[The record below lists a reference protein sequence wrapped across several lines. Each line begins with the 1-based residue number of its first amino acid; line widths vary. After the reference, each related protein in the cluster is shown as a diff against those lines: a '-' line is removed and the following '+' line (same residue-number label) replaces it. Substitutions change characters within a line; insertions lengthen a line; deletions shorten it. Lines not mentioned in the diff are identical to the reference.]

1 MNGVHMSNSTTLKQF
16 LESHRLPSGDRRVA
30 SVTGMGE
37 AAGKYLIPDENYE
50 QFLDL
55 MNKHLFEEKGRPLNL
70 VEQPNPNGPK
80 PLVIDLDFRFRKDRS
95 LAHPFEQSHIK
106 TFTEKLTEGLGT
118 FFNLNN
124 YEELRFFVSLRPQAY
139 ADKKKSGEI
148 KDGVH
153 IVCPDIILSFEK
165 QAVLRNWMLGQDA
178 VNQAFE
184 GTSFTNQASDIYDE
198 SCTRKQGWFLYG
210 ESKPDIPAYTLSYV
224 LDYTPGTKGWEV
236 LDSFNYDNRELLE
249 LLSVRYKLG
258 DDDNEVKADVADL
271 YKKLSQA
278 NGQGGGAPAAPAV
291 VTGFT
296 QEEIDN
302 LPNNILVKEAFEESQ
317 VDMNYEEIDVV
328 KQFVRECLSVKRAE
342 DYTSWLNVGLCLHSI
357 SQSADMFNLWMEFSA
372 KSPKSAGNDLVKLKR
387 KWDLSMRAEGN
398 GRRLT
403 VRSLRHWA
411 QLDNPMAFKEIIERD
426 VISYIL
432 HYTSPSHNHVARLM
446 KRMFQDN
453 YAASINARSTEWF
466 EYNPEAHRWK
476 KINQGVALR
485 NKISGDG
492 KDVEVV
498 EMIFKATDT
507 FRKSQEY
514 NNLEN
519 MVSNSKSID
528 ALKIVLKEQLDKKKQ
543 LRDAN
548 KIDAAYEVEKQIRD
562 TETSI
567 DSLSRKQELN
577 RQEVRDKKLSELNDL
592 RGKLLNSGF
601 KDSVMKECQGLFY
614 EEGFEQS
621 LNTNPYRIGCCNGVL
636 HLDAIKPNPDRPGEM
651 MGMDKEKGDPYN
663 FFQPGVPE
671 DYLTFQAGND
681 MPEYEPIPY
690 IEYDPTDP
698 IQHEIDDFFAKLFPR
713 PELRSWVLKLLASCL
728 EGKNR
733 EQCYYTFQGVGG
745 NGKSKLVELM
755 IMTFGDYQSSLQS
768 TALTRKRPES
778 GAANPD
784 IMSIKNK
791 RFIYMQEPDDREP
804 LNTSRMKQ
812 FSGEDAVEA
821 RGLFQD
827 QERFKISGKLFMMC
841 NTLPTINS
849 MDRGTWRRIRLIP
862 FESKFVNPGD
872 KELGQPNV
880 FPKDMNLNSKLKKW
894 RIPFFS
900 KLVHIY
906 LTQYAVNDNGT
917 LEPAPEIVTSESRKY
932 RDTFDSL
939 NKFCQERCRID
950 KDSDE
955 QSSVSDVWRAYRYWH
970 EAVGGGNKKLAQV
983 EFMKRFNEEFY
994 QGQPKQGKFYNGLF
1008 VFNTEEDIAAYD
1020 DERRD
1025 TGLEMDGVNVEE

>member
-1 MNGVHMSNSTTLKQF
+1 MNGVHMSNPITLKQF
-16 LESHRLPSGDRRVA
+16 LESHRLPNADRRPA
-30 SVTGMGE
+30 SITGMGE
-37 AAGKYLIPDENYE
+37 AAGKYLIPDEKYG

-55 MNKHLFEEKGRPLNL
+55 MNKHLWEDRGRPMNL
-70 VEQPNPNGPK
+70 VEQPQPNGPK
-80 PLVIDLDFRFRKDRS
+80 PLTIDLDFRFRKDRS

-106 TFTEKLTEGLGT
+106 AFTEKLTEGLGT
-118 FFNLNN
+118 FFDLNV
-124 YEELRFFVSLRPQAY
+124 YEDLRYFVSLRPQAY
-139 ADKKKSGEI
+139 MDKKSGEI

-165 QAVLRNWMLGQDA
+165 QSVLRNWMLGQDA

-184 GTSFTNQASDIYDE
+184 GTSFTNEVSDIYDA

-224 LDYTPGTKGWEV
+224 LDYSPSGNSWSV

-249 LLSVRYKLG
+249 LLSVRYKLAE
-258 DDDNEVKADVADL
+258 DDNEVKAEVKDL
-271 YKKLSQA
+271 YQKLSTS
-278 NGQGGGAPAAPAV
+278 QGSGAPVAATIA
-291 VTGFT
+291 TGLT
-296 QEEIDN
+296 AEEIEN
-302 LPNNILVKEAFEESQ
+302 MPNNPLVKEAFEEQQ
-317 VDMNYEEIDVV
+317 VDTNYEEIDIV
-328 KQFVRECLSVKRAE
+328 KQLVRECLSAKRAE
-342 DYTSWLNVGLCLHSI
+342 DYSSWLAVGLCLHSI
-357 SQSADMFNLWMEFSA
+357 SQSTDMFNLWMEFSA
-372 KSPKSAGNDLVKLKR
+372 KSSKSTGNDLVKLRR
-387 KWDLSMRAEGN
+387 KWDLSMRSEGN

-403 VRSLRHWA
+403 IRSLRHWA
-411 QLDNPMAFKEIIERD
+411 QLDNPIAFKEINERD
-426 VISYIL
+426 IINYIL
-432 HYTSPSHNHVARLM
+432 HNTLPTHNHVGRLM

-466 EYNPEAHRWK
+466 EFLPEMHRWK
-476 KINQGVALR
+476 KINQGIALR
-485 NKISGDG
+485 NKISGG
-492 KDVEVV
+492 GHGLEVTD
-498 EMIFKATDT
+498 MIAAARQRFKTSPEFTRMEAIA
-507 FRKSQEY
+507 SA
-514 NNLEN
+514 
-519 MVSNSKSID
+519 SKSLE
-528 ALKIVLKEQLDKKKQ
+528 ALQVVLRGLIEKKKV
-543 LRDAN
+543 LRDLN
-548 KIDAAYEVEKQIRD
+548 KIDETREVDVQIR
-562 TETSI
+562 EAESSI
-567 DSLSRKQELN
+567 DMITKKQDLQ
-577 RQEVRDKKLSELNDL
+577 RADVRDRKFAELADL
-592 RGKLLNSGF
+592 EGKLHNCGF
-601 KDSVMKECQGLFY
+601 KDAVMKECQGLFY

-621 LNTNPYRIGCCNGVL
+621 LNTNCHRIGCANGVL
-636 HLDAIKPNPDRPGEM
+636 HLDAIKVNPDRPGEM
-651 MGMDKEKGDPYN
+651 IGMDKDKGDPYN

-698 IQHEIDDFFAKLFPR
+698 VQHEIDDFFAKLFPR

-955 QSSVSDVWRAYRYWH
+955 QASVSDVWRAYRYWH

-994 QGQPKQGKFYNGLF
+994 QGQPKQAKFYNGLF
-1008 VFNTEEDIAAYD
+1008 VFNTEEDVAAYD
-1020 DERRD
+1020 EDRNGASAAAEA
-1025 TGLEMDGVNVEE
+1025 EE

>member
-1 MNGVHMSNSTTLKQF
+1 MNGVHMSNPITLKQF
-16 LESHRLPSGDRRVA
+16 LENHRLPNADRRPA
-30 SVTGMGE
+30 SITGMGE

-55 MNKHLFEEKGRPLNL
+55 MNKHLFEERGRPMNL
-70 VEQPNPNGPK
+70 VEQPHPNGPK

-106 TFTEKLTEGLGT
+106 AFTEKLTEGLGT
-118 FFNLNN
+118 FFDLSA
-124 YEELRFFVSLRPQAY
+124 YEDLRYFVSLRPQAY
-139 ADKKKSGEI
+139 VDKKSGEI

-165 QAVLRNWMLGQDA
+165 QGVLRNWMLDQDA
-178 VNQAFE
+178 INQTFE
-184 GTSFTNQASDIYDE
+184 GTSFTNDVSDIYDA

-224 LDYTPGTKGWEV
+224 LDYSPATKAWSI

-249 LLSVRYKLG
+249 LLSVRYKLAE
-258 DDDNEVKADVADL
+258 DDNGVKAEVKDL
-271 YKKLSQA
+271 YQKLSTSQ
-278 NGQGGGAPAAPAV
+278 GQGGPVAATVA
-291 VTGFT
+291 TGLT
-296 QEEIDN
+296 AEEMEN
-302 LPNNILVKEAFEESQ
+302 MPNNALVKEAFEEQQ
-317 VDMNYEEIDVV
+317 VDTNYEEIDIV
-328 KQFVRECLSVKRAE
+328 KQLVRECLSAKRAE
-342 DYTSWLNVGLCLHSI
+342 DYSSWLAVGLCLHSI
-357 SQSADMFNLWMEFSA
+357 SQSTDMFNLWMEFSA
-372 KSPKSAGNDLVKLKR
+372 KSPKSAGNDLVKLRR
-387 KWDLSMRAEGN
+387 KWDLSMRSEGN

-403 VRSLRHWA
+403 IRSLRHWA
-411 QLDNPMAFKEIIERD
+411 QLDNPIAFKEINERD
-426 VISYIL
+426 IINYIL
-432 HYTSPSHNHVARLM
+432 HNTLPTHNHVGRLM

-466 EYNPEAHRWK
+466 EFLPEMHRWK
-476 KINQGVALR
+476 KINQGIALR
-485 NKISGDG
+485 NKISGG
-492 KDVEVV
+492 GHGLEVTD
-498 EMIFKATDT
+498 MIAAARQRFKTSPEFTRMEAIA
-507 FRKSQEY
+507 SA
-514 NNLEN
+514 
-519 MVSNSKSID
+519 SKSLE
-528 ALKIVLKEQLDKKKQ
+528 ALQVVLRGLIEKKKT
-543 LRDAN
+543 LRDLN
-548 KIDAAYEVEKQIRD
+548 KIDETREVDVQIR
-562 TETSI
+562 EAESSI
-567 DSLSRKQELN
+567 DMITKKQDLQ
-577 RQEVRDKKLSELNDL
+577 RADVRDRKFAELADL
-592 RGKLLNSGF
+592 EGKLHNCGF
-601 KDSVMKECQGLFY
+601 KDAVMKECQGLFY

-621 LNTNPYRIGCCNGVL
+621 LNTNCYRIGCANGVL

-651 MGMDKEKGDPYN
+651 MGMNKDLGDPYN

-955 QSSVSDVWRAYRYWH
+955 QSTVGDVWKAYRYWH
-970 EAVGGGNKKLAQV
+970 EVVGGGNKKLAQV

-1008 VFNTEEDIAAYD
+1008 VFNTEEDVAAYD
-1020 DERRD
+1020 EDRNG
-1025 TGLEMDGVNVEE
+1025 TGAATAEA

>member
-1 MNGVHMSNSTTLKQF
+1 MSNLTLKQF

-55 MNKHLFEEKGRPLNL
+55 LNKHLFEDRGRPLNL

-106 TFTEKLTEGLGT
+106 AFTEKLTEGLGT
-118 FFNLNN
+118 FFDLSN
-124 YEELRFFVSLRPQAY
+124 YEELRYFVSLRPQAY

-224 LDYTPGTKGWEV
+224 LDYSPAGNSWSV
-236 LDSFNYDNRELLE
+236 LEPFNYDNRELLE
-249 LLSVRYKLG
+249 LLSVRYKLAE
-258 DDDNEVKADVADL
+258 DDNEVKAEVADM
-271 YKKLSQA
+271 YKKLSS
-278 NGQGGGAPAAPAV
+278 GQGGGGPVAAPV
-291 VTGFT
+291 PTGLT
-296 QEEIDN
+296 QEEMEN
-302 LPNNILVKEAFEESQ
+302 LPNNALVKEAFEEPQ
-317 VDMNYEEIDVV
+317 VDTNYEEIDIV

-342 DYTSWLNVGLCLHSI
+342 DYVSWLNVGLCLHSI
-357 SQSADMFNLWMEFSA
+357 SQSPDMFNLWMEFSA

-403 VRSLRHWA
+403 IRSLRHWA
-411 QLDNPMAFKEIIERD
+411 QLDNPIAFKEIIERD
-426 VISYIL
+426 VINYIL
-432 HYTSPSHNHVARLM
+432 HNTLPTHNHVARLM

-466 EYNPEAHRWK
+466 EFLPEMHRWK

-485 NKISGDG
+485 NKISGG
-492 KDVEVV
+492 GHGLEVTD
-498 EMIFKATDT
+498 MIAAARQRFKTSPEFTRMEAIA
-507 FRKSQEY
+507 SA
-514 NNLEN
+514 
-519 MVSNSKSID
+519 SKSLE
-528 ALKIVLKEQLDKKKQ
+528 ALQLVLRGLIDKKKT
-543 LRDAN
+543 LRDLN
-548 KIDAAYEVEKQIRD
+548 KIDETREVDNQIR
-562 TETSI
+562 EAESSI
-567 DSLSRKQELN
+567 DMITKKQDLQ
-577 RQEVRDKKLSELNDL
+577 RADVRDRKFAELADL
-592 RGKLLNSGF
+592 EGKLHNCGF
-601 KDSVMKECQGLFY
+601 KDAVMKECQGLFY

-621 LNTNPYRIGCCNGVL
+621 LNTNCYRLGCANGVL
-636 HLDAIKPNPDRPGEM
+636 HLDATKPNPDRPGEM
-651 MGMDKEKGDPYN
+651 MPMDKEKGDPYN

-955 QSSVSDVWRAYRYWH
+955 QSTVSDVWRAYRYWH
-970 EAVGGGNKKLAQV
+970 EAVGGGGKKLAQV
-983 EFMKRFNEEFY
+983 EFMKRFNEEYY
-994 QGQPKQGKFYNGLF
+994 QGQPKQAKFYNGLF
-1008 VFNTEEDIAAYD
+1008 VFNTEEDVVAYD

-1025 TGLEMDGVNVEE
+1025 TGLEMDGVDA

>member
-955 QSSVSDVWRAYRYWH
+955 QASVSDVWRAYRYWH

-1008 VFNTEEDIAAYD
+1008 VFNTEEDVATYD
-1020 DERRD
+1020 EERRD
-1025 TGLEMDGVNVEE
+1025 SGLEMDGVEA

>member
-1 MNGVHMSNSTTLKQF
+1 MNGVHMSNPTLKQF
-16 LESHRLPSGDRRVA
+16 LEAHRLPSGDRRVA

-55 MNKHLFEEKGRPLNL
+55 MNKHLWEDKGRPLNL
-70 VEQPNPNGPK
+70 VEQPSPTGPK
-80 PLVIDLDFRFRKDRS
+80 PLVIDLDFRFNKDRS
-95 LAHPFEQSHIK
+95 LTHPFDQSHIK
-106 TFTEKLTEGLGT
+106 AFTEKLTEGLGT
-118 FFNLNN
+118 FFNLSN
-124 YEELRFFVSLRPQAY
+124 YEELRYFVCLRPQAY
-139 ADKKKSGEI
+139 ADKKKGGEI

-224 LDYTPGTKGWEV
+224 LDYSPAGNSWSV
-236 LDSFNYDNRELLE
+236 LEPFNYDNRELLE
-249 LLSVRYKLG
+249 LLSVRYNLAE
-258 DDDNEVKADVADL
+258 DDNEVKAEVADM
-271 YKKLSQA
+271 YKKLSQ
-278 NGQGGGAPAAPAV
+278 GGGQNGGPVAAPVPA
-291 VTGFT
+291 
-296 QEEIDN
+296 N
-302 LPNNILVKEAFEESQ
+302 LTVEQLAIIQDHPLVKEAYEETTTDPNFEE
-317 VDMNYEEIDVV
+317 VDIV
-328 KQFVRECLSVKRAE
+328 KQFVKECLSVKRAD
-342 DYTSWLNVGLCLHSI
+342 DYVSWLAVGLCLHSI
-357 SQSADMFNLWMEFSA
+357 SQSTDMFNLWMDFSA
-372 KSPKSAGNDLVKLKR
+372 KSSKFDPNDIQKLKR
-387 KWDLSMRAEGN
+387 KWDLSMKAEGN

-403 VRSLRHWA
+403 IRSLRHWA
-411 QLDNPMAFKEIIERD
+411 QNDNPSAFREIIERD
-426 VISYIL
+426 INNYIL
-432 HYTSPSHNHVARLM
+432 HFTSPTHNHVARLM
-446 KRMFQDN
+446 KRVYQDN
-453 YAASINARSTEWF
+453 YAAAVSSRFTDWY
-466 EYNPEAHRWK
+466 EYNTRNHRWR
-476 KINQGVALR
+476 KINQGIELK
-485 NKISGDG
+485 NKISARGGAMEIADLIG
-492 KDVEVV
+492 SARQSF
-498 EMIFKATDT
+498 M
-507 FRKSQEY
+507 KSPEY
-514 NNLEN
+514 LKLETIVNN
-519 MVSNSKSID
+519 D
-528 ALKIVLKEQLDKKKQ
+528 ANIKTLSERLSELIAQRRIM
-543 LRDAN
+543 RDQN
-548 KIDAAYEVEKQIRD
+548 KIDEIRD
-562 TETSI
+562 VDNEIKKTEEYI
-567 DSLSRKQELN
+567 NLIRQKQEMS
-577 RQEVRDKKLSELNDL
+577 RSEVRDKKFAELTDL
-592 RGKLLNSGF
+592 ESKLYNSGF
-601 KDSVMKECQGLFY
+601 KDSVMKECVGLFY
-614 EEGFEQS
+614 EEGFEQN
-621 LNTNPYRIGCCNGVL
+621 LNSNRYRLGCANGVL

-651 MGMDKEKGDPYN
+651 MPMDKEKGDPYN

-698 IQHEIDDFFAKLFPR
+698 IQMEIDDFFAKLFPR

-728 EGKNR
+728 EGMNR

-894 RIPFFS
+894 RIPFLS

-1008 VFNTEEDIAAYD
+1008 VFNTEEDVATYD
-1020 DERRD
+1020 EERRD
-1025 TGLEMDGVNVEE
+1025 SGVEMDTVEA

>member
-1 MNGVHMSNSTTLKQF
+1 MNGVHMTNPTLKQF
-16 LESHRLPSGDRRVA
+16 LEAHRLPSGDRRVA

-55 MNKHLFEEKGRPLNL
+55 MNKHLWEDRGRPLNL

-106 TFTEKLTEGLGT
+106 AFTEKLTEGLGT
-118 FFNLNN
+118 FFNLDN

-148 KDGVH
+148 KDGIH

-224 LDYTPGTKGWEV
+224 LDYSPSGNSWSV
-236 LDSFNYDNRELLE
+236 LEPINYDNRELLE

-258 DDDNEVKADVADL
+258 DDDNEVKPDVVDL
-271 YKKLSQA
+271 YKKLSQG
-278 NGQGGGAPAAPAV
+278 GQGGPVVPAV
-291 VTGFT
+291 PTGLT
-296 QEEIDN
+296 QEEMDN
-302 LPNNILVKEAFEESQ
+302 LPNNPLVKEAFEETQ
-317 VDMNYEEIDVV
+317 VDTNYEEIDIV

-357 SQSADMFNLWMEFSA
+357 SQSPDMFNLWMEFSA
-372 KSPKSAGNDLVKLKR
+372 KSSKSAGNDIVKLRR

-403 VRSLRHWA
+403 IRSLRHWA
-411 QLDNPMAFKEIIERD
+411 QLDNPIAFKEIIERD
-426 VISYIL
+426 VINYIL
-432 HYTSPSHNHVARLM
+432 HNTLPTHNHVARLM

-466 EYNPEAHRWK
+466 EFLPEMHRWK

-485 NKISGDG
+485 NKISGG
-492 KDVEVV
+492 GHGLEVTD
-498 EMIFKATDT
+498 MIAAARQRFKTSPEFTRMEAIA
-507 FRKSQEY
+507 SA
-514 NNLEN
+514 
-519 MVSNSKSID
+519 SKSLE
-528 ALKIVLKEQLDKKKQ
+528 ALQLVLRGLIDKKKT
-543 LRDAN
+543 LRDLN
-548 KIDAAYEVEKQIRD
+548 KIDETREVDIQIR
-562 TETSI
+562 EAESSI
-567 DSLSRKQELN
+567 DMITKKQDLQ
-577 RQEVRDKKLSELNDL
+577 RADVRDRKFAELADL
-592 RGKLLNSGF
+592 EGKLHNCGF
-601 KDSVMKECQGLFY
+601 KDAVMKECQGLFY

-621 LNTNPYRIGCCNGVL
+621 LNTNCYRLGCANGVL
-636 HLDAIKPNPDRPGEM
+636 HLDATKPDPDRPGEM
-651 MGMDKEKGDPYN
+651 IGMDKEKGDAYN

-713 PELRSWVLKLLASCL
+713 PELRDWVLKLLASCL

-955 QSSVSDVWRAYRYWH
+955 QASVSDVWRAYRYWH
-970 EAVGGGNKKLAQV
+970 EAVGGGNKKLPQV

-994 QGQPKQGKFYNGLF
+994 QGQPKQAKFYNGLF
-1008 VFNTEEDIAAYD
+1008 VFNTEEDVVVYD
-1020 DERRD
+1020 EERSGGARA
-1025 TGLEMDGVNVEE
+1025 EA

>member
-1 MNGVHMSNSTTLKQF
+1 MLTKKHIGKVHMTSPMSLIQF
-16 LESHRLPSGDRRVA
+16 LENHRIPSGDRRPA

-37 AAGKYLIPDENYE
+37 HAGKYYIPDEEYE
-50 QFLDL
+50 QFLDITA
-55 MNKHLFEEKGRPLNL
+55 KYLFEDRGRPMNL
-70 VEQPNPNGPK
+70 VEQPHPNGPK
-80 PLVIDLDFRFRKDRS
+80 PLVIDLDFRYRKNRALD
-95 LAHPFEQSHIK
+95 HPFEQSHIK
-106 TFTEKLTEGLGT
+106 AFVEKLTEGLGL
-118 FFNLNN
+118 FFNLTP
-124 YEELRFFVSLRPQAY
+124 YEELRYFVCLRPQAY
-139 ADKKKSGEI
+139 ESKGEI
-148 KDGVH
+148 KDGIH
-153 IVCPDIILSFEK
+153 IECPDIVLSFEK
-165 QAVLRNWMLGQDA
+165 QGVLRRWMLGQDA
-178 VNQAFE
+178 INEAFK
-184 GTSFTNQASDIYDE
+184 GTGFTNQVTDVYDE

-210 ESKPDIPAYTLSYV
+210 ESKPNIPAYDLKNVLAFSPSTNSWSTL
-224 LDYTPGTKGWEV
+224 LP
-236 LDSFNYDNRELLE
+236 FNYENRELLE
-249 LLSVRYKLG
+249 LLSVRYNLVA
-258 DDDNEVKADVADL
+258 DDNEVKPESMDIYNRL
-271 YKKLSQA
+271 KSSS
-278 NGQGGGAPAAPAV
+278 GGAPVAQP
-291 VTGFT
+291 VTA
-296 QEEIDN
+296 EELEN
-302 LPNNILVKEAFEESQ
+302 LPNNILVKEAYEEVP
-317 VDMNYEEIDVV
+317 VDTNYEEMDIV

-342 DYTSWLNVGLCLHSI
+342 DYVSWLNVGLCLHSI
-357 SQSADMFNLWMEFSA
+357 SQSTDMFNLWMEFSA
-372 KSPKSAGNDLVKLKR
+372 KSPKSAGNDLVKLRR
-387 KWDLSMRAEGN
+387 KWDVSMRAEGN

-411 QLDNPMAFKEIIERD
+411 QQDNPIAFREIIERD
-426 VISYIL
+426 VVNYIL
-432 HYTSPSHNHVARLM
+432 HYTSPTHNHVARLM

-466 EYNPEAHRWK
+466 EFNTDLHRWK
-476 KINQGVALR
+476 RINQGIALR
-485 NKISGDG
+485 NKISGGGHDL
-492 KDVEVV
+492 EVTD
-498 EMIFKATDT
+498 MIAAARTKFKNSPEYTRMESIASNN
-507 FRKSQEY
+507 KS
-514 NNLEN
+514 LE
-519 MVSNSKSID
+519 
-528 ALKIVLKEQLDKKKQ
+528 ALNHVLKSLVEKKNT

-548 KIDAAYEVEKQIRD
+548 RIDEAREVEGQIRD
-562 TETSI
+562 AENSI
-567 DSLSRKQELN
+567 ELITKKQELQ
-577 RQEVRDKKLSELNDL
+577 RADVRDKKFAELADL
-592 RGKLLNSGF
+592 EGKLHNCGF
-601 KDSVMKECQGLFY
+601 KDSVMKECVGLFY

-651 MGMDKEKGDPYN
+651 IGMDKDKGDPFN

-698 IQHEIDDFFAKLFPR
+698 DQIEIDEFFSKLFPR
-713 PELRSWVLKLLASCL
+713 PELKEWVLKLLASCL

-755 IMTFGDYQSSLQS
+755 VMTLGDYQSSLQS

-872 KELGQPNV
+872 RELGKPNV
-880 FPKDMNLNSKLKKW
+880 FLKDMNLNSKLKKW

-900 KLVHIY
+900 RLVHIY
-906 LTQYAVNDNGT
+906 LTQYAISDNGT
-917 LEPAPEIVTSESRKY
+917 LEPAPAIVMTESQKY

-950 KDSDE
+950 PASDE
-955 QSSVSDVWRAYRYWH
+955 QASVSDVWKAYRYWH
-970 EAVGGGNKKLAQV
+970 EVVGGGNKKLAQI
-983 EFMKRFNEEFY
+983 EFTRRFNEEFY
-994 QGQPKQGKFYNGLF
+994 QGQPKQGKFYDSLF
-1008 VFNTEEDIAAYD
+1008 VFNTEEDVIAYD
-1020 DERRD
+1020 EERN
-1025 TGLEMDGVNVEE
+1025 GVAEQAGEQEE